1 MIKKEKMLSDGTY
14 STAPKL
20 GWIKLIDENGEVHD
34 SRKYGVLETTPRA
47 SFSSMA
53 GEMIQ
58 LPNRTEPYFVQN
70 EMRQAK
76 QIEVTINITDERD
89 AEDVLRAFCQG
100 GKLVVST
107 HPNLYYKVH
116 VADSVTS
123 EPLSRRFSKITVT
136 YLASAFRYVLDESPI
151 DTGINV
157 DDGVYV
163 SKYKGLQCPFPVPV
177 VKCEPKVYIIT
188 QGNAI
193 ADTLSVEISIDGSVP
208 SFRME
213 NLEPS
218 TVYCI
223 DSEILT
229 FCKCGR
235 ILDGK
240 YIADSQYTD
249 ETAKT
254 SGDFPIL
261 AGTSSHFI
269 YYSGYISRMFVN
281 LNRRFNL

>member
-1 MIKKEKMLSDGTY
+1 MIKKEKILSDGTY

-76 QIEVTINITDERD
+76 QIEVTISITDERD

-123 EPLSRRFSKITVT
+123 EPLSRRFSKITIT
-136 YLASAFRYVLDESPI
+136 YLASAFRYVLDESAI
-151 DTGINV
+151 DTGMTSE
-157 DDGVYV
+157 DGVVAEGTAEAISPYPV
-163 SKYKGLQCPFPVPV
+163 SFE
-177 VKCEPKVYIIT
+177 KCEPKIYIQT
-188 QGNAI
+188 QSNALSETLYAEI
-193 ADTLSVEISIDGSVP
+193 AVDGGSV
-208 SFRME
+208 FRME
-213 NLEPS
+213 NLAPDKI
-218 TVYCI
+218 YCI

-229 FCKCGR
+229 FYMHGYFMN
-235 ILDGK
+235 GQ
-240 YIADSQYTD
+240 YISNKYTD
-249 ETAKT
+249 FTCKT
-254 SGDFPIL
+254 SGDFPVLDARKDHI
-261 AGTSSHFI
+261 
-269 YYSGYISRMFVN
+269 ISYKGNIKKIWVN
-281 LNRRFNL
+281 LNRRFNV

>member
-1 MIKKEKMLSDGTY
+1 MIKKEKILSDGTY

-58 LPNRTEPYFVQN
+58 LSNRSEPYFVQN

-76 QIEVTINITDERD
+76 QIEVTISVTDERD

-123 EPLSRRFSKITVT
+123 EPLSRRFSKITIT
-136 YLASAFRYVLDESPI
+136 YLASAFRYVLDESAI
-151 DTGINV
+151 DTGMTSE
-157 DDGVYV
+157 DGVVAEGSATVV
-163 SKYKGLQCPFPVPV
+163 SPYPVSFE
-177 VKCEPKVYIIT
+177 KCEPKIYIQT
-188 QGNAI
+188 QSNALSETLYAEI
-193 ADTLSVEISIDGSVP
+193 AVDGGSV
-208 SFRME
+208 FRME
-213 NLEPS
+213 NLAPDKI
-218 TVYCI
+218 YCI

-229 FCKCGR
+229 FYMHGYFMN
-235 ILDGK
+235 GQ
-240 YIADSQYTD
+240 YISNKYTD
-249 ETAKT
+249 FTCKT
-254 SGDFPIL
+254 SGDFPVLDARKDHI
-261 AGTSSHFI
+261 
-269 YYSGYISRMFVN
+269 ISYKGNIKKIWVN
-281 LNRRFNL
+281 LNRRFNV